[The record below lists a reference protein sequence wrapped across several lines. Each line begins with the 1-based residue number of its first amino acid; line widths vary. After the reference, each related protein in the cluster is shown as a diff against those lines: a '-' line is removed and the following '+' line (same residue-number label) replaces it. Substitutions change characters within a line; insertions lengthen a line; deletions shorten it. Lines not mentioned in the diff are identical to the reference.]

1 MTQINSA
8 AIFPR
13 LSFLAPE
20 QYGTGMSV
28 SEIELDP
35 SGNPLAPFNASR
47 FTVEPG
53 CASPV
58 DSHAVREIWMVA
70 EGFGELTYG
79 DLTVRLNT
87 ADVFY
92 FEPPTPHQVRND
104 GSQTLVIF
112 SVWWKV

>member
-1 MTQINSA
+1 MTQIDSGT
-8 AIFPR
+8 IFPR

-20 QYGTGMSV
+20 PYGTGMSV
-28 SEIELDP
+28 SEVNLDP
-35 SGNPLAPFNASR
+35 AGNPLAPFNASR

-58 DSHAVREIWMVA
+58 DSHAVHEIWMVA
-70 EGFGELTYG
+70 EGCGELIYG
-79 DLTVRLNT
+79 GLSMRLKA

-92 FEPPTPHQVRND
+92 FEPPTPHQVKND

-112 SVWWKV
+112 SVWWKA